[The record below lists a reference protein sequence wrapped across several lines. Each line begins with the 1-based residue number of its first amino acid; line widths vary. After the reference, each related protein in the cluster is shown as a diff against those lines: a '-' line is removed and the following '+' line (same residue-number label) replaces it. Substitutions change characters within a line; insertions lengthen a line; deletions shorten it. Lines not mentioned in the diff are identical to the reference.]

1 MEKII
6 EISFKGPTVPSQRR
20 LGGGGGEEQDG
31 LPTASL
37 SAIVT
42 ETRRITGQLWREE
55 TETIDLHHQGLLP
68 SSVDIRA

>member
-1 MEKII
+1 MEQLLK
-6 EISFKGPTVPSQRR
+6 FPSRDLQF
-20 LGGGGGEEQDG
+20 LLSEGSAVGGGEEQDG

-55 TETIDLHHQGLLP
+55 TETTKDCYHHQ
-68 SSVDIRA
+68 

>member
-1 MEKII
+1 MDNFGAVMEKII

-55 TETIDLHHQGLLP
+55 TETTKDCYHHQ
-68 SSVDIRA
+68 